1 MKIAVPTLTSG
12 DRVMKRIEA
21 LGETRLDYID
31 NLRWAMI
38 ALVVGLHAAVTYSHI
53 GSWYYNAPDQ
63 PGPVAT
69 TFFLV
74 FEVHLQGFFMGFMF
88 LLAGYFVPAAY
99 DRKGFA
105 RFLLDRFLRLGVP
118 ALAYMLLVHPVT
130 GFFLLQ
136 WWDVDFAT
144 AYSGFIGSGRVLSA
158 SGPMWFAV
166 ALLIF
171 SAVYALCRLL
181 SGGGTGAAAPARPGL
196 ASLTVLGLGIALVA
210 YLVRIVWPIGTSVFN
225 MQFCY
230 FTQYVVLFAVGI
242 LAYRRAWF
250 GALSRRLG
258 LRLFWGALILSPLA
272 TLAVLA
278 ALADPLGALQTIT
291 GRGTWQSAVFA
302 LWESLYCVA
311 MCAGVLVLF
320 RESVNLTNG
329 GFRRLTASSFGVYVM
344 HMPVLVAVSLALEA
358 TGWPPLGKF
367 ALAWPA
373 ALALTFLLVEFGLR
387 RIPGV
392 KRFL

>member
-1 MKIAVPTLTSG
+1 
-12 DRVMKRIEA
+12 MKRIEA
-21 LGETRLDYID
+21 LAETRLDYVD

-53 GSWYYNAPDQ
+53 GSWYYNAPEQ
-63 PGPVAT
+63 PGPIAT

-74 FEVHLQGFFMGFMF
+74 FETHLQGFFMGLMF

-99 DRKGFA
+99 DRKGFG

-118 ALAYMLLVHPVT
+118 SLAYMLLVHPLT
-130 GFFLLQ
+130 GYFLLR
-136 WWDVDFAT
+136 WWDVDLPT
-144 AYSGFIGSGRVLSA
+144 AYAGFIASGRVLSA

-171 SAVYALCRLL
+171 SVAYAVCRLL
-181 SGGGTGAAAPARPGL
+181 AGRGAGAAAPSRPGL
-196 ASLTVLGLGIALVA
+196 AGLAALGLGIALVA

-230 FTQYVVLFAVGI
+230 FTQYVVLFVVGI

-250 GALSRRLG
+250 SAISRRLG

-278 ALADPLGALQTIT
+278 SLADPLGALRTIT
-291 GRGTWQSAVFA
+291 GQGSWQSAVFA

-320 RESVNLTNG
+320 REGVNVTNG
-329 GFRRLTASSFGVYVM
+329 GFRRFAASSFGVYMM
-344 HMPVLVAVSLALEA
+344 HMPVLVAVTLALE
-358 TGWPPLGKF
+358 TVVLPPLAKF
-367 ALAWPA
+367 AIAWPV
-373 ALALTFLLVEFGLR
+373 ALGLTFLLVEFGLR